1 MDLPTAD
8 QFYEAVF
15 LPELWPSACEALA
28 KEVDAS
34 TATIFAIDEKGGY
47 RFVCTPNIWEG
58 IMRFSSDPRRFD
70 NPRPARALERFPF
83 TFTRELDL
91 LSEEEYENDVVL
103 TEFIR
108 PAGMN
113 WSAGCVFQEP
123 SGHLIMFDL
132 LRRKGMEHYSD
143 GEINHLNALKPD
155 LARAVFLAS
164 RLAFSEAKVM
174 SNTLSSLGLAAFVLG
189 ADMKVMAMNGEAEV
203 LSPRIT
209 TGYRERLV
217 LESKATTSLLTAAFL
232 AVTSSVMGTVQS
244 LPLMS
249 ANGQEP
255 LILHL
260 LPVRRAAHDVFG
272 RGLAILVVTA
282 PGKQGA
288 PDMRVL
294 SGLFDLTP
302 SEGKIARELAKG
314 LSIEEISKLHSIS
327 MDTVRTHVKR
337 ILTKTGTNRQPE
349 LVALLLGL
357 SLPQQESNHSLRT

>member
-1 MDLPTAD
+1 MHLPTVD
-8 QFYEAVF
+8 HFYEAAF

-28 KEVDAS
+28 RDVNAS
-34 TATIFAIDEKGGY
+34 TATIFAIDEQGGH

-70 NPRPARALERFPF
+70 NPRPARALERYPF

-91 LSEEEYENDVVL
+91 LSEEEFENDVVL
-103 TEFIR
+103 NEFIR

-123 SGHLIMFDL
+123 SGHMIMFDL

-143 GEINHLNALKPD
+143 GELNHLNALKPD

-174 SNTLSSLGLAAFVLG
+174 ANTLSALGLAAFVLG
-189 ADMKVMAMNGEAEV
+189 AGMKVMAMNGEAEA

-217 LESKATTSLLTAAFL
+217 LENTTTTSLLNAAFF
-232 AVTSSVMGTVQS
+232 AVTSSVKGTVQS
-244 LPLMS
+244 LPLI
-249 ANGQEP
+249 ATNGQGP

-260 LPVRRAAHDVFG
+260 LPVRRSAQDVFG
-272 RGLAILVVTA
+272 RGVALLVVTT

-302 SEGKIARELAKG
+302 AEARIARELAKG
-314 LSIEEISKLHSIS
+314 RSVEEISTINKVTVE
-327 MDTVRTHVKR
+327 TVRTHIKR
-337 ILTKTGTNRQPE
+337 ILTKTGTSRQPE

-357 SLPQQESNHSLRT
+357 SPP